1 MKDPLQ
7 MLRSSIAMAAESG
20 ETEINSY
27 TSQLL
32 LNWNA
37 NHNKINCVIT
47 QISFFSLVFNFLPT
61 LLYVMLFQMN

>member
-32 LNWNA
+32 LN
-37 NHNKINCVIT
+37 
-47 QISFFSLVFNFLPT
+47 
-61 LLYVMLFQMN
+61 